1 MSLLSQFSEKQLPK
15 ASELDWLVSEKD
27 APQAVSSF
35 CLPAYPSVFSLSA
48 CLYVMVSLQTT
59 SQRILDFH
67 ISGFEVMVH
76 WQFTK
81 GGRLTVEVRCTSS
94 YDTNPRHC
102 IIIIIII
109 NT

>member
-35 CLPAYPSVFSLSA
+35 CLSVCHGYNSL
-48 CLYVMVSLQTT
+48 LTT

-67 ISGFEVMVH
+67 VYVSDFKVMVH

-81 GGRLTVEVRCTSS
+81 GGKLTVEVRCTSS
-94 YDTNPRHC
+94 
-102 IIIIIII
+102 
-109 NT
+109 